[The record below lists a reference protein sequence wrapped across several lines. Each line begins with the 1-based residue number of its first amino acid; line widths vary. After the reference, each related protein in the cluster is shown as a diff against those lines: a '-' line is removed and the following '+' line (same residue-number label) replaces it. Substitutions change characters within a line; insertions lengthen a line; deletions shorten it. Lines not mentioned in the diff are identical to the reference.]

1 VLRLTPPQA
10 LPRPQGGCHQRKRDG
25 DGHRRLRGGWSTS
38 WCACPWRPSGRPPHL
53 PPPWSKAQGAAPIL
67 PSPLPVSSNRVVR
80 RCCRCRGVVRSGG
93 ATGCKGAVRAW
104 TDSHRYDEWQ
114 ETSATSAS
122 LCLGRHG
129 ADEHASHPLTLTMLT
144 ILSVAPV
151 EIPLTKSI
159 IRATHSYF
167 QT

>member
-1 VLRLTPPQA
+1 MEMAIGGCGVAGAPAGVRAPGGPPVDHLTSRLHGLKRKA
-10 LPRPQGGCHQRKRDG
+10 LPQSSPHHSLS
-25 DGHRRLRGGWSTS
+25 HRIV
-38 WCACPWRPSGRPPHL
+38 WCVGVAGAEVSYGVEER
-53 PPPWSKAQGAAPIL
+53 QGAKVPCAPGL
-67 PSPLPVSSNRVVR
+67 THTA
-80 RCCRCRGVVRSGG
+80 G
-93 ATGCKGAVRAW
+93 TG
-104 TDSHRYDEWQ
+104 DDDEWQ